1 MFAWAI
7 LDRNPARLRVVPRP
21 RILSFAFSALLAAA
35 AESAP
40 PELRSCL
47 LPGLDQPARC
57 GELQVPEN
65 RDTPDGRQITIA
77 FAVIPA
83 SQGPAL
89 PDPIVPLY
97 GGPGEAVIREAS
109 SIAEQFAAL
118 RTQRDLLL
126 VDQRGSGRSSP
137 LTCSLF
143 DSGNP
148 APNFRHFLPPDAVEN
163 CRRELETRADL
174 TRYTYLDFAHDLE
187 TVRKA
192 LGYAQFNLNAGS
204 YGTRAAQVF
213 MRAYPKST
221 RTVLL
226 NGAVPIDFVTPLTMA
241 KASQEAFEATFA
253 ACEADADCRNAYP
266 GLRGEFDGVLAEL
279 ESGAVRVQVPGA
291 EGAPLGRGRAVEW
304 LRAKLYRPRTGA
316 EIPWLIHRA
325 HGGDWSPIV
334 DGILAHAQ
342 AVDREY
348 ALGIWFSITCSED
361 VQFLRESDIAPAT
374 AGTYLRDY
382 RVREQ
387 EAACRH
393 WPKAILPDGY
403 REPLRTDIPTLFV
416 SGDMDTATP
425 LWFTSHMAPGFANR
439 VEVILRGQ
447 GHTEWNDCVDRLYR
461 QFVKAGRASGIDP
474 ACPPMARPAFRLRA
488 EDGN

>member
-143 DSGNP
+143 DPGNP